1 MALSVPQVIAIGI
14 IIRRGAPTD
23 RSGTALAAGLAS
35 AAWGTFVFIFACPS
49 DDPLYIA
56 VWYTIGCGIVTVF
69 AQLTLLRLSRW

>member
-1 MALSVPQVIAIGI
+1 MLY
-14 IIRRGAPTD
+14 GA
-23 RSGTALAAGLAS
+23 SGTRISVLPICTRTS

-69 AQLTLLRLSRW
+69 ARLTLLRLSRW